1 MLSDASAGF
10 PFDIRTGASSAGN
23 AAIILAAFALTI
35 IILLLGS
42 ADLRR
47 DRMSSFVLR
56 PFLVAFI
63 GNLIAAFQFIVVQSD
78 RSLNERTFAL
88 IIPAE
93 FLAVVATTLMLFGI
107 MLAVLRRFSEREV
120 RRLAIFLFGIA
131 GLYSIGVLHFGID
144 ALLHAHQ
151 QHLGSHGDLHAQVT
165 LGVWAPALLLIPLE
179 LATRHLKFTPERL
192 HSIMLWLVG
201 FVIAASLLAFA
212 VSSLFMQA
220 DDARDH
226 VILPV
231 AVFTLVL
238 IQWLVFGSCL
248 YLLRHF
254 DHLEVLFPPPP
265 NADAQDEDG
274 IPTAV

>member
-1 MLSDASAGF
+1 MHPDSVVGY
-10 PFDIRTGASSAGN
+10 PFDIRNGANSAGN

-47 DRMSSFVLR
+47 DKMSSFVLR

-63 GNLIAAFQFIVVQSD
+63 GNLIASFQFMIVQSD
-78 RSLNERTFAL
+78 QSLDEKTFAL

-107 MLAVLRRFSEREV
+107 TLAVLRRYAAREV
-120 RRLAIFLFGIA
+120 RRLAVFLFCIA
-131 GLYSIGVLHFGID
+131 GLYSIGVMHFGID

-151 QHLGSHGDLHAQVT
+151 EHTGGHGDFHAEVT
-165 LGVWAPALLLIPLE
+165 LGVWASALLLLPLE
-179 LATRHLKFTPERL
+179 LAIRHLKVTPERL
-192 HSIMLWLVG
+192 HSIMLWLVS
-201 FVIAASLLAFA
+201 FVVAASLLAFA
-212 VSSLFMQA
+212 VSSFMHA
-220 DDARDH
+220 NDSRDR
-226 VILPV
+226 VILPL
-231 AVFTLVL
+231 AVFSLVF

-254 DHLEVLFPPPP
+254 DDLEIWFPPPTGEV
-265 NADAQDEDG
+265 QEDDG
-274 IPTAV
+274 LPTAL

>member
-1 MLSDASAGF
+1 MHPDASAGF
-10 PFDIRTGASSAGN
+10 PFDIRTAASSASN

-47 DRMSSFVLR
+47 DKMSSFVLR

-78 RSLNERTFAL
+78 RSLDERTFAL

-107 MLAVLRRFSEREV
+107 MLAVLRRFTERED
-120 RRLAIFLFGIA
+120 RRLAIFLFSIA

-151 QHLGSHGDLHAQVT
+151 RHLGSHGNLHAQVA
-165 LGVWAPALLLIPLE
+165 LGVWAPALLLLPLE

-192 HSIMLWLVG
+192 HNIMLWLVG

-212 VSSLFMQA
+212 VSSLFMEA
-220 DDARDH
+220 DDAPDH
-226 VILPV
+226 VILPI
-231 AVFTLVL
+231 AAFTLVL
-238 IQWLVFGSCL
+238 I
-248 YLLRHF
+248 
-254 DHLEVLFPPPP
+254 
-265 NADAQDEDG
+265 
-274 IPTAV
+274 